1 MSQELP
7 THVPCS
13 LDELRKSMLA
23 LCVHHLRQS
32 NLLTPGKHWPFA
44 HHPQL
49 DTGGLWDPDLEF
61 DDVGVTFA
69 DIQSSSFVSCLEQQY
84 QYGVNGVIAVGK
96 EPLEYE
102 TQHTWIAALLMD
114 WAYSQFV
121 EEWESYGADLRSHA
135 QRCLLISELANARL
149 ILEGNEMGFSHFVM
163 LGSKDQDAT
172 EFEGL
177 TIHQMALLSGLEE
190 MSVRTA
196 ASRKGPSQLIT
207 QKTSKGR
214 TIVSREHAK
223 AWLQARSK
231 YIVVTRETE
240 ALRLDLSS
248 MSFGNLILLS
258 NALYEQCSGLSIQ
271 RGKPDLDREVGLLFA
286 KHGFNPN
293 WRIHDG
299 AEACEPLLREIAMLL
314 ELPVEMFLLR
324 VKESALRE
332 QLASIDTTLKQRSQP
347 SA

>member
-1 MSQELP
+1 MSQERS

-13 LDELRKSMLA
+13 LDELRNSMLA
-23 LCVHHLRQS
+23 LFVHHVRQS
-32 NLLTPGKHWPFA
+32 YLLTPGKHWPLA

-49 DTGGLWDPDLEF
+49 DTASLWDPDLKF
-61 DDVGVTFA
+61 DELGVTFA
-69 DIQSSSFVSCLEQQY
+69 DIQSSSFVSCMEQQY
-84 QYGVNGVIAVGK
+84 QYGVNGVIAAGK
-96 EPLEYE
+96 ESLEHE

-135 QRCLLISELANARL
+135 QRCLSISELANARL
-149 ILEGNEMGFSHFVM
+149 ILEGAEMGFSHFAM

-214 TIVSREHAK
+214 TIVSREQAK
-223 AWLQARSK
+223 AWLQARGK
-231 YIVVTRETE
+231 YVVVTRETE

-248 MSFGNLILLS
+248 MSFGNLIQLS

-271 RGKPDLDREVGLLFA
+271 RGKPDLDQEIGELFA

-299 AEACEPLLREIAMLL
+299 AEASEPLLRELAPML
-314 ELPVEMFLLR
+314 ELPIELFLLR

-332 QLASIDTTLKQRSQP
+332 QLTSVETTLKQRSQP